1 MLYLSSFMRYNESIA
16 YATHNENIEI
26 LIFRIEKAFQEIR
39 ETPGTIQSVTR
50 PVTRRLG

>member
-16 YATHNENIEI
+16 YATPIENIEI

-39 ETPGTIQSVTR
+39 EMPGTIQSVTTS
-50 PVTRRLG
+50 VTRRL